1 MDINHHYI
9 EKGDGFP
16 LFLLHGNGE
25 DCSYF
30 EHQME
35 PLAQH
40 FKVIAI
46 DTRGHGQTPRG
57 ETPFTI
63 RQFAQ
68 DLLEFMDEHY
78 IEKAHILGFSDG
90 GNIAMVFTLTHP
102 ERVEK
107 LILNGA
113 NLNTKGVKPSVQ
125 IPIEIGYRIAKMF
138 ANKSPEARKNAE
150 LLGLMVNDPNVDPLE
165 LTQIKCPT
173 LVIVG
178 NKDMIK
184 EKHTRLIASSIPNA
198 ELSIIHGNHFIA
210 NKNPDTFNNK
220 VLEFLLYQ

>member
-1 MDINHHYI
+1 MDIKHHYI
-9 EKGDGFP
+9 EKGEGLP
-16 LFLLHGNGE
+16 LILLHGNGE

-35 PLAQH
+35 PLSEH
-40 FKVIAI
+40 FRVIVI

-57 ETPFTI
+57 GAPFTI

-68 DLLEFMDEHY
+68 DLLEFMDEHG

-90 GNIAMVFTLTHP
+90 GNIAMVFALTHP

-125 IPIEIGYRIAKMF
+125 IPIEIGYRIARMF
-138 ANKSPEARKNAE
+138 TNKSPEARKNAE
-150 LLGLMVNDPNVDPLE
+150 LLGLMVNDPNVDLAE
-165 LTQIKCPT
+165 LSQIQCPT

-184 EKHTRLIASSIPNA
+184 DKHTRLIAESIPGSK
-198 ELSIIHGNHFIA
+198 LSIIPGNHFIA
-210 NKNPDTFNNK
+210 NKNPDTFNHE
-220 VLEFLLYQ
+220 VLEFLL